1 MRKKVVLSLSL
12 CSILIFTC
20 VYSQDK
26 ADSKVSVQADKE
38 NVAYLQESSNDT
50 NRLKDELI
58 TEIEKENTS
67 LLKENKELREELSR
81 LKKQFNYIKENN
93 DAKFYGHTIYFTLN
107 KRYHSMFRE
116 NSWKDGTKFTVSGK
130 IYSQGIGFDRADNED
145 RSYYFAKLYN
155 EDMAYS
161 KLTGYIGID
170 DLAKDLSDSEVTFTV
185 FNNDDVIKCNNEF
198 YGDVLYKTKFKKS
211 DGLQK
216 IDINLKGANNIIV
229 EFSVEQSSNLNYF
242 VLLEPKLK

>member
-1 MRKKVVLSLSL
+1 MKKKIVLSLSL
-12 CSILIFTC
+12 CSILIFTY

-38 NVAYLQESSNDT
+38 NVAYLQESSNDN

-58 TEIEKENTS
+58 MEIEKENTS

-81 LKKQFNYIKENN
+81 FKKQFEYKEENKN
-93 DAKFYGHTIYFTLN
+93 AKFYGHTIYFTLN
-107 KRYHSMFRE
+107 KRYHSIFRE
-116 NSWKDGTKFTVSGK
+116 NSWEDGTKFTVGEK
-130 IYSQGIGFDRADNED
+130 VYSQGIGFDRTDNGD

-155 EDMAYS
+155 EDLTYS

-198 YGDVLYKTKFKKS
+198 FGEELYKTKFKKS

-216 IDINLKGANNIIV
+216 IDVDLKGARNIII
-229 EFSVEQSSNLNYF
+229 EFSVDKNSDLNYF
-242 VLLEPKLK
+242 LLLDSKLK